1 MRKIAR
7 AAAGAALGLVL
18 TSSGFVA
25 ATAAHAGTDLPTI
38 PGASA
43 ERPIPDSFTGFNEVQ
58 GAQSTSKRDDL
69 RVFAADRPDPSVVV
83 TSSVTHGRLK
93 VVDQRGRL
101 LCTGKSAPD
110 NGHLYSCDLAA
121 APSGPQV
128 ITATV
133 VKPNGHYSEP
143 DQALLDAYAASPVV
157 SSTERDGDD
166 LVVHGTANRR
176 IRVEAS
182 TDRKE
187 IVASSDAGA
196 DGRFAVRVPGGAA
209 ADRLALRAVNDG
221 IPPSTPYHDA
231 FAVSGWT
238 DVSPAPGGGEQPGDG
253 SDAGTE
259 QPGDGNDG
267 GEQPGDDQPP
277 VAAVTNLHDGDTVD
291 TAEPTLDGTARPKGH
306 VRVSIDGLTGP
317 LIVDTTADEH
327 GKWSA
332 KASYFR
338 PGDNSVVVAAERAD
352 GTWQRTQ
359 DLLVHYVPTVDKFTV
374 QTPANGSTVTEARPK
389 ITGAGA
395 HAYSWVSL
403 LNADGDWL
411 AMGRTDA
418 SGTFTLDL
426 DLDKDLKPGINEL
439 TASFDDLNRHH
450 KTEPYTLTYDD
461 GKGEQPGDGQSP
473 VAAVTNLHDGDTVDT
488 AEPTLDGTARPKG
501 HVRVSIDGLT
511 GPLIVDTTADEHG
524 KWSAKASYFRP
535 GDNSVVVAAERA
547 DGTWQRTQDLLV
559 HYVPTVDKF
568 TVQTPANGSTV
579 TEARPKITGAGA
591 HAYSWVSLLNA
602 DGDWLA
608 MGRTDASGTF
618 TLDLD
623 KDLKPGINELTA
635 SFDDLNRHHKTEPY
649 TLTYDDGKGEQPGD
663 GNEGGTEQPG
673 DGNGGEQPGDGNGG
687 EQPGDGASDTAFT
700 ADAQRVNDR
709 QVDVGVHGPKGTEVT
724 VSANGESKKVTLGD
738 TDYGNTLIT
747 APKKLTTTVTVTAT
761 IAGEQVERTLT
772 IGNGD
777 HAADALEAE
786 VTSTSALLGSAK
798 ITVWGLPSGIGG
810 LQAREG
816 DRTLATGVIKDDG
829 EGTVSVSGLAKGDH
843 LITLVSGGKQT
854 QVSVHI

>member
-1 MRKIAR
+1 MRKITR
-7 AAAGAALGLVL
+7 AAAGTALGLVL

-25 ATAAHAGTDLPTI
+25 ATAAHADTDLPAI

-43 ERPIPDSFTGFNEVQ
+43 ERPIPDSFTGFSEIQ
-58 GAQSTSKRDDL
+58 GAPSTSERDGL
-69 RVFAADRPDPSVVV
+69 SVFGADRSNPSIAV
-83 TSSVTHGRLK
+83 TSSVTKGRLK

-101 LCTGKSAPD
+101 LCSGSSAPA
-110 NGHLYSCDLAA
+110 NAHLYSCDLAA
-121 APSGPQV
+121 IPSGPQV
-128 ITATV
+128 ITAAV

-143 DQALLDAYAASPVV
+143 DQALLDAYAAAPVV
-157 SSTERDGDD
+157 TATERKGDD
-166 LVVHGTANRR
+166 LVLRGNANRG

-182 TDRKE
+182 LDRKE
-187 IVASSDAGA
+187 IIASGDAGT
-196 DGRFAVRVPGGAA
+196 DGRFEVRVPGGASA
-209 ADRLALRAVNDG
+209 KQVALRAVNDDV
-221 IPPSTPYHDA
+221 PASTPDHDH

-238 DVSPAPGGGEQPGDG
+238 DVTPATGGEQPGEGQSPVEAVTNLHDGDTVDTAEPVFEGTARPNGRVRIDTGSLSGLAIGIATADEHGNWSTKASFLRPGDNALSVSYERPDGTWRTAQGLLVHYVPKVDRFTVQTPANGSTVTEARPKITGAGAHAYSPVDLQTADSYRPMGHARTDASGEFVLDVSEDLKPGVNELTASYQDLNGKWKTESYTLTYDDGKGGEQPGDG
-253 SDAGTE
+253 QS
-259 QPGDGNDG
+259 
-267 GEQPGDDQPP
+267 P

-291 TAEPTLDGTARPKGH
+291 TAEPTLEGTARAKSH

-317 LIVDTTADEH
+317 IIVDTTADEH

-359 DLLVHYVPTVDKFTV
+359 GLLVHYVPKVDRFTV

-395 HAYSWVSL
+395 HAYSPVDL
-403 LNADGDWL
+403 QTADSYRP
-411 AMGRTDA
+411 MGHARTDA
-418 SGTFTLDL
+418 SGEFVLDVSE
-426 DLDKDLKPGINEL
+426 DLKPGVNEL
-439 TASFDDLNRHH
+439 TASYQDLNGKW
-450 KTEPYTLTYDD
+450 KTESYTLTYDD
-461 GKGEQPGDGQSP
+461 GK
-473 VAAVTNLHDGDTVDT
+473 
-488 AEPTLDGTARPKG
+488 
-501 HVRVSIDGLT
+501 
-511 GPLIVDTTADEHG
+511 
-524 KWSAKASYFRP
+524 
-535 GDNSVVVAAERA
+535 
-547 DGTWQRTQDLLV
+547 
-559 HYVPTVDKF
+559 
-568 TVQTPANGSTV
+568 
-579 TEARPKITGAGA
+579 
-591 HAYSWVSLLNA
+591 
-602 DGDWLA
+602 
-608 MGRTDASGTF
+608 
-618 TLDLD
+618 
-623 KDLKPGINELTA
+623 
-635 SFDDLNRHHKTEPY
+635 
-649 TLTYDDGKGEQPGD
+649 
-663 GNEGGTEQPG
+663 
-673 DGNGGEQPGDGNGG
+673 GGEQPGDGNGG
-687 EQPGDGASDTAFT
+687 EQPGDGGTEEPGDGASDTAFS
-700 ADAQRVNDR
+700 ADALRVSDR

-738 TDYGNTLIT
+738 TDYGNTLVT

-829 EGTVSVSGLAKGDH
+829 EGSISVSGLTKGDH
-843 LITLVSGGKQT
+843 VITLVSGGKQT